1 MMNIPL
7 KRYWNL
13 LVAYLRPQW
22 SSVTGLAVL
31 LGASIALQLL
41 NPQILRG
48 FIDSAVAG
56 GAPEALTTSALLFI
70 GVALLNQVLSI
81 GTTYLG
87 ESVSWAATNGLRAD
101 LAAHCLRLDLSFHKA
116 RTPGELIERVDGDV
130 NALANFFS
138 QFFIHML
145 GNLVLVIGVLA
156 LLFREDWRVGL
167 AMALFALVAL
177 AVLIRIRSFAV
188 PYWTRVRETS
198 AIFFGFLGEQL
209 AGTED
214 VRSSG
219 ATGYVMHRF
228 YEILRGWL
236 PLQRRAGLAGYSMW
250 TTTLGLFAV
259 GNAIAFGLGASLW
272 SRGVLTIGTVYMI
285 FYYTELLRQPIEQL
299 RNQLQELQKA
309 DAGITRVTELFN
321 TQSKLQDGSGA
332 PIPPG
337 PLSVAF
343 DGVSFAYDD
352 ATNDQRPTTNDAS
365 SEETG
370 RSLAVSRQSSA
381 LVLDDISFE
390 LRPGRVLGLLGRT
403 GSGKTTLARL
413 LLRLYD
419 PTSGTVRLGG
429 VSARDAHLSE
439 VRRRVGIVTQDVQL
453 FHATV
458 RDNLAFFNPAIGDEQ
473 IRAALYDLGL
483 RRWYESLPDGL
494 DTELESGSALS
505 AGEAQL
511 LAFARLF
518 LADPGLVILDEAS
531 SRLDPATEQL
541 IERAVSKLLRDRTAI
556 IIAHRLGT
564 IERADE
570 ILILEQGRI
579 QEHGDRAQLAGNP
592 DSRFAQLLRAGMEE
606 VLA

>member
-1 MMNIPL
+1 MNIPL
-7 KRYWNL
+7 RRYWNL
-13 LVAYLRPQW
+13 LVAYLRPQRR
-22 SSVTGLAVL
+22 SVAGLAAL
-31 LGASIALQLL
+31 LGVGIALQLV
-41 NPQILRG
+41 NPQILRS
-48 FIDSAVAG
+48 FIDAAVAG
-56 GAPEALTTSALLFI
+56 GAPEALTMSALLFI
-70 GVALLNQVLSI
+70 GVALLNQVVSI
-81 GTTYLG
+81 GATYLG
-87 ESVSWAATNGLRAD
+87 ENVSWTATNALRAD

-145 GNLVLVIGVLA
+145 GNLALVIGVLA
-156 LLFREDWRVGL
+156 LLFREDGRVGL
-167 AMALFALVAL
+167 AMTVFAIGAL
-177 AVLIRIRSFAV
+177 AVLIRIRSIAV
-188 PYWTRVRETS
+188 PYWAQVRETS
-198 AIFFGFLGEQL
+198 ATFFGFLGEQL

-219 ATGYVMHRF
+219 ATGYVMRRF
-228 YEILRGWL
+228 HAILRSWL

-259 GNAIAFGLGASLW
+259 GNAIAFGLGATLW
-272 SRGVLTIGTVYMI
+272 SRGALTIGTVYMV

-299 RNQLQELQKA
+299 RTQLQELQKA

-321 TQSKLQDGSGA
+321 TQSKLQEGPGA

-337 PLSVAF
+337 PLAVAF
-343 DGVSFAYDD
+343 ERVSFAYDD
-352 ATNDQRPTTNDAS
+352 GQVASRKSQGADKIDAGTYDPRPATCD
-365 SEETG
+365 
-370 RSLAVSRQSSA
+370 
-381 LVLDDISFE
+381 LVLDDICFE
-390 LRPGRVLGLLGRT
+390 LKPERVLGLLGRT

-419 PTSGTVRLGG
+419 PTVGEVRLSG
-429 VSARDAHLSE
+429 VAARVAHLDE
-439 VRRRVGIVTQDVQL
+439 VRRRVGMVTQDVQL

-473 IRAALYDLGL
+473 ILAALYDLGL
-483 RRWYESLPDGL
+483 GRWYESLPVGL
-494 DTELESGSALS
+494 DTELESGGALS

-541 IERAVSKLLRDRTAI
+541 IERAVSKLLRNRTAI
-556 IIAHRLGT
+556 IIAHRLAT

-570 ILILEQGRI
+570 ILILEHGRI
-579 QEHGDRAQLAGNP
+579 LEHGDRALLAGDP
-592 DSRFAQLLRAGMEE
+592 DSRFAQLLRTGMEE

>member
-7 KRYWNL
+7 QRYWNL

-22 SSVTGLAVL
+22 LSVAGLTLL
-31 LGASIALQLL
+31 LGAGIALQLL

-56 GAPEALTTSALLFI
+56 GAPEALTMSALLFI
-70 GVALLNQVLSI
+70 GVALLNQALSI
-81 GTTYLG
+81 GATYLG
-87 ESVSWAATNGLRAD
+87 ENVSWTATNALRAD

-138 QFFIHML
+138 QFFINML
-145 GNLVLVIGVLA
+145 GNLALVVGVLA

-167 AMALFALVAL
+167 AMAVFALGAL

-188 PYWTRVRETS
+188 PYWARVRETS
-198 AIFFGFLGEQL
+198 ATFFGFLGEQL

-219 ATGYVMHRF
+219 ATGYVMRRF

-259 GNAIAFGLGASLW
+259 GNAIAFGLGATLW
-272 SRGVLTIGTVYMI
+272 SRGALTIGTVYMI

-309 DAGITRVTELFN
+309 DAGITRVAELFN
-321 TQSKLQDGSGA
+321 TQSKLQDGPGV

-343 DGVSFAYDD
+343 EGVSFGYDD
-352 ATNDQRPTTNDAS
+352 QRPTTNDQRPTTDPELRTPN
-365 SEETG
+365 SEFRTTDNM
-370 RSLAVSRQSSA
+370 
-381 LVLDDISFE
+381 VLDDISFE
-390 LRPGRVLGLLGRT
+390 LKPGRVLGLLGRT

-419 PTSGTVRLGG
+419 PTSGTLRLGG
-429 VSARDAHLSE
+429 VAAGDARLDD
-439 VRRRVGIVTQDVQL
+439 VRQRVGMVTQDVQL

-458 RDNLAFFNPAIGDEQ
+458 RDNLAFFNPAVADEQ

-483 RRWYESLPDGL
+483 RRWYEALPDGL
-494 DTELESGSALS
+494 DTELEAGSALS

-541 IERAVSKLLRDRTAI
+541 IERAVSKILHSRTAI

-579 QEHGDRAQLAGNP
+579 LEHGERTRLAGDP